1 MKYTLPGKT
10 ETAKMEPYTNAGEM
24 SIQEEYSHKLASV
37 KENLLFL
44 SSAVKEFLINDQ
56 VHVLVL
62 RARKVYSHLRNKYS

>member
-1 MKYTLPGKT
+1 MKYTLLGRT
-10 ETAKMEPYTNAGEM
+10 ETAKMEPHTNIGET

-62 RARKVYSHLRNKYS
+62 SARKMYSHLCNKYS